1 MKTRCLDCTHCNE
14 KEKKCYPNSRDC
26 NKEYDLS
33 DTDIYDYSEDLCDF
47 YNKREESGSWKR
59 QYLK

>member
-47 YNKREESGSWKR
+47 YNKREESGS
-59 QYLK
+59 